1 MGDCEAE
8 TPVSVE
14 SPFGYHP
21 SNTGI
26 LTAHRD
32 PVAGQ
37 YQVDSLTGAVASE
50 KVTEA
55 LKGFL
60 RLVGNQPTRVQM
72 QKEA

>member
-1 MGDCEAE
+1 M
-8 TPVSVE
+8 TPVTVE
-14 SPFGYHP
+14 PPFGYHP
-21 SNTGI
+21 SNTGV
-26 LTAHRD
+26 LTACRH
-32 PVAGQ
+32 PAAGQ
-37 YQVDSLTGAVASE
+37 YQAGSLTGAVASE

>member
-26 LTAHRD
+26 LTAYRD
-32 PVAGQ
+32 PEAGQ

-60 RLVGNQPTRVQM
+60 RMVGNHS
-72 QKEA
+72 